1 MDIYSLDPSGTGL
14 SPSLAKIDEDL
25 AEVNFDAGSE
35 FNLHFFDT
43 PEDSNTQSGFSDHES
58 SESPARDTPP
68 SPVCNS
74 TRAGLGM
81 LPGSR
86 QHGNGSNPT
95 GGGLVSAIGSG
106 NCVLISSTAHTV
118 AERTKVS
125 SSSYD
130 GAVQRSCTGVRTGKI
145 KYLNVMCEK

>member
-1 MDIYSLDPSGTGL
+1 MDIYSLDPSGTTGL

-25 AEVNFDAGSE
+25 AEVSFDTGSE

-68 SPVCNS
+68 SPLCNS
-74 TRAGLGM
+74 SRTALGLT

-86 QHGNGSNPT
+86 QLASGGAT
-95 GGGLVSAIGSG
+95 GGGVGAGLASAIGSG
-106 NCVLISSTAHTV
+106 SCVLISSTAHTV
-118 AERTKVS
+118 ADRTKVS

-130 GAVQRSCTGVRTGKI
+130 GGGVQRSCAGVRSDMDK
-145 KYLNVMCEK
+145 

>member
-25 AEVNFDAGSE
+25 AEVSFDTGSE

-58 SESPARDTPP
+58 SESAARDTPP

-74 TRAGLGM
+74 TRGAM
-81 LPGSR
+81 LAAPR
-86 QHGNGSNPT
+86 HQHSINSHSG

-106 NCVLISSTAHTV
+106 NCLLISSSAG
-118 AERTKVS
+118 ERTKVS

-130 GAVQRSCTGVRTGKI
+130 GGGVQRGCAGVRA
-145 KYLNVMCEK
+145 

>member
-25 AEVNFDAGSE
+25 AEVNFDTGSE

-58 SESPARDTPP
+58 SESAARDTPP

-74 TRAGLGM
+74 TGLAGLGM
-81 LPGSR
+81 LSGAGP
-86 QHGNGSNPT
+86 HTNASNAT
-95 GGGLVSAIGSG
+95 NGGGALVSAIGSG

-118 AERTKVS
+118 ADRTKVS

-130 GAVQRSCTGVRTGKI
+130 GGVQRSCAGVRAETKTH
-145 KYLNVMCEK
+145 

>member
-1 MDIYSLDPSGTGL
+1 MDIYSLDPAGTGL

-25 AEVNFDAGSE
+25 AEVNFDTGSE

-58 SESPARDTPP
+58 SESAARDTPP

-74 TRAGLGM
+74 TGGRTGGGGGEMPVAARQQHGGN
-81 LPGSR
+81 PGS
-86 QHGNGSNPT
+86 NS
-95 GGGLVSAIGSG
+95 GLVSAIGTG
-106 NCVLISSTAHTV
+106 NCLLISSTA
-118 AERTKVS
+118 KVS

-130 GAVQRSCTGVRTGKI
+130 GGGVQRASGGVRAAMI
-145 KYLNVMCEK
+145 A

>member
-25 AEVNFDAGSE
+25 AEVHFDTGSE

-58 SESPARDTPP
+58 SESAARDTPP
-68 SPVCNS
+68 SPVCSTATRGGLRQQQQHTNS
-74 TRAGLGM
+74 GSSNAG
-81 LPGSR
+81 
-86 QHGNGSNPT
+86 

-106 NCVLISSTAHTV
+106 NCVMISSTAH
-118 AERTKVS
+118 AAMERTKVS
-125 SSSYD
+125 SSNYD
-130 GAVQRSCTGVRTGKI
+130 AGGQRGCAGVRAGK
-145 KYLNVMCEK
+145 MMREC